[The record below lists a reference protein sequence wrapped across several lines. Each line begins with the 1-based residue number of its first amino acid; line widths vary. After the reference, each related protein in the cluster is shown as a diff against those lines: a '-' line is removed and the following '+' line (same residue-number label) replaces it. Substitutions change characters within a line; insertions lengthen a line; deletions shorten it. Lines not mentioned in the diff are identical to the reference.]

1 MGVAD
6 GEDYPTVYKDAV
18 IKIYDVENNLV
29 QTLITDIYGE
39 AETHIVAAGTYRVT
53 IEHPHRQTMD
63 FSVVAPIANYHLF
76 FNLANEPYQQSF
88 TTAHET
94 MTLTE
99 AAALATIFGAETLVL
114 TPDVINGVKVTE
126 AMSLDEPD
134 VSVAATVWLL
144 HVTKAFNDGNLTQGA
159 INPDEGANQIN
170 TANLTATATTKQYSV
185 VQHIVV
191 DGVTTRTNSQ
201 TCEKINTAYTTEF
214 EGVPFGVLHL
224 LQAHFRA
231 AWELIVS
238 GTTDDGTFE
247 IVEGQASKTFS
258 IPNPGSPAIC
268 HSHYSG
274 DPPVFQ
280 GYHYAFCQWDLD
292 GNHYATGT
300 SCSIPAKTKG
310 TSHTLT
316 CYWSCEGLT

>member
-18 IKIYDVENNLV
+18 IKIYDDGDNLV

-94 MTLTE
+94 LTLIE
-99 AAALATIFGAETLVL
+99 AAALATLFGVENLVL
-114 TPDVINGVKVTE
+114 VPDVVNGVKVSE

-144 HVTKAFNDGNLTQGA
+144 HVTKVFDDGNLTQGT
-159 INPDEGANQIN
+159 INPDEGSNQIN
-170 TANLTATATTKQYSV
+170 TADLTATAATKQYSV
-185 VQHIVV
+185 VLNLVI

-201 TCEKINTAYTTEF
+201 TCEKINTSYTTEF
-214 EGVPFGVLHL
+214 DDVPFGVVHL
-224 LQAHFRA
+224 LQAQFRA
-231 AWELIVS
+231 AWELAVS

-247 IVEGQASKTFS
+247 IVGGQPSKTFTQ
-258 IPNPGSPAIC
+258 NTGGHVVC
-268 HSHYSG
+268 HSHYNPN
-274 DPPVFQ
+274 PPYQWLSDHMSFT
-280 GYHYAFCQWDLD
+280 QWDID
-292 GNHYATGT
+292 GVHYATGT
-300 SCSIPAKTKG
+300 SCSCPAKTKG
-310 TSHTLT
+310 TSHTLS
-316 CYWSCEGLT
+316 CYESCEGLT